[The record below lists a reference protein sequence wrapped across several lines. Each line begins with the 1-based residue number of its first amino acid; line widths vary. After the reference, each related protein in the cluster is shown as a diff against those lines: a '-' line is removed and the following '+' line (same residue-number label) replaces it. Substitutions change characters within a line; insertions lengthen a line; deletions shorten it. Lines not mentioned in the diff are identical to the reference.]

1 MDFGEALRVV
11 FRRWRL
17 SLPILLI
24 VLVATAAVA
33 VKWPKSYQSTAEITL
48 VGSGSIAAESGN
60 GGNDYLASGSLLPV
74 ANVLATN
81 LSSDQAA
88 TSLAALGVTDTFTAA
103 VPATAGGPFIAFT
116 VTGPSV
122 ANVAAEMTTIL
133 NFSSQ
138 QLLSL
143 QKKAQPDLTPAETIR
158 SAVIAQP
165 STATPSNKRRD
176 ELVAGVLVIGLLV
189 VFLASVLAES
199 RARRRR
205 GGSAAATSRRRP
217 DVSRSW
223 ADADDDT
230 APREAVVSR
239 WSRPAR
245 QDADATGVEAPSAA
259 PPEAADAASG
269 KPARDHAR

>member
-11 FRRWRL
+11 VRRWRL

-88 TSLAALGVTDTFTAA
+88 TSLAALGVTDTFTAV
-103 VPATAGGPFIAFT
+103 VPASGGGPFITFT
-116 VTGPSV
+116 VTGPSA
-122 ANVAAEMTTIL
+122 ANVDTAMATIL
-133 NFSSQ
+133 TFSSQ
-138 QLLSL
+138 ELLSL
-143 QKKAQPDLTPAETIR
+143 QKSAQPNLTSAETIR

-165 STATPSNKRRD
+165 SNPTPSNKRRD

-189 VFLASVLAES
+189 VFLVSVLAES

-205 GGSAAATSRRRP
+205 GGSAAASSRRRP

-245 QDADATGVEAPSAA
+245 QDADATGVEAPS
-259 PPEAADAASG
+259 EGADAASA